1 MSDIMFTIVWILI
14 IFFIISKFEMGKTYG
29 ATTLLIFANLSIYN
43 FLLNSISLGNYKIY
57 ILIVVVELVL
67 FILFS
72 FFTDLV
78 IKTTSTIN
86 NNFLNI
92 IIKLVF
98 SFILYMLFTNLTTIL
113 NYIVSLI

>member
-1 MSDIMFTIVWILI
+1 
-14 IFFIISKFEMGKTYG
+14 MGKTYG

-67 FILFS
+67 FS

-78 IKTTSTIN
+78 IKTTSAIN